1 MTTDARKVDPP
12 AKQAAREELRRKRK
26 IIQEILHL
34 ETAEL
39 VMAELRW
46 LEITENS
53 PAWNAALAAW
63 REFHAKDF

>member
-1 MTTDARKVDPP
+1 MTTDSRGVDPP

-26 IIQEILHL
+26 IIQQILHL

-63 REFHAKDF
+63 REFHANAF